1 MNKMT
6 QTPVWDLPLRVF
18 HWLFMAA
25 IIGAIISGKAEQLW
39 LHERFGMA
47 VMGLVGF
54 RLIWGFIGGRT
65 ARFAHFIKGPMQV
78 LAVLR
83 AMIARRSDSQIGH
96 SALGG
101 WAVLALLLIPLW
113 MALTGSVS
121 TDGILFDGPFAHLLP
136 GMGKFFSEL
145 HEGGEPLLFLVILL
159 HLLALA
165 VYWFWLRKN
174 LIKPMVTGYRPA
186 AAETGQ
192 PTEEVGSGLSAGRQ
206 VFGLGLLAGCLLL
219 GQLAV
224 AFKPGLY

>member
-1 MNKMT
+1 MNKISHIS
-6 QTPVWDLPLRVF
+6 VWDLPLRVF

-65 ARFAHFIKGPMQV
+65 ARFAHFIKGPRRV
-78 LAVLR
+78 LAVLG
-83 AMIARRSDSQIGH
+83 AMIARRPDSHIGH

-113 MALTGSVS
+113 MALTGSFS
-121 TDGILFDGPFAHLLP
+121 TDGILYDGPFAHLLP
-136 GMGKFFSEL
+136 GRGELFSEL
-145 HEGGEPLLFLVILL
+145 HEGGEPLLFLIIFL
-159 HLLALA
+159 HLVALA

-174 LIKPMVTGYRPA
+174 LITPMVTGNRPA
-186 AAETGQ
+186 EPEADQ
-192 PTEEVGSGLSAGRQ
+192 PGEAGSGLSAGRQ
-206 VFGLGLLAGCLLL
+206 LFGLGLLAVCLVL
-219 GQLAV
+219 GQWAV
-224 AFKPGLY
+224 ALKPSLF

>member
-1 MNKMT
+1 MNKNSYI
-6 QTPVWDLPLRVF
+6 PVWDLPLRVF
-18 HWLFMAA
+18 HWLFMTA

-65 ARFAHFIKGPMQV
+65 ARFAHFIKGPLQV

-83 AMIARRSDSQIGH
+83 GILARRSEKHIGH

-113 MALTGSVS
+113 MAVTGSFS
-121 TDGILFDGPFAHLLP
+121 TDGILFDGPLAHLLP
-136 GMGKFFSEL
+136 GQGKLFAEL
-145 HEGGEPLLFLVILL
+145 HEGGEPLLFLIIVL

-174 LIKPMVTGYRPA
+174 LIKPMVTGQTQA
-186 AAETGQ
+186 AAEQAAEQGA
-192 PTEEVGSGLSAGRQ
+192 GLSASRQ
-206 VFGLGLLAGCLLL
+206 VFGLGLLALCLVL

-224 AFKPGLY
+224 AFKPGLF